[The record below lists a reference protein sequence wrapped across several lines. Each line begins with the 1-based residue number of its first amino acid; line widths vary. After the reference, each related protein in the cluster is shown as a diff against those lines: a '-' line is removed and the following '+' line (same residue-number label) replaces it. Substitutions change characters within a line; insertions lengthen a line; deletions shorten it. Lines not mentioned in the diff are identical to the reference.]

1 MIDISGIITTV
12 AGIGLQGYSRDE
24 GLAVRAQLYR
34 PYGVSVDQIGRI
46 FIADGD
52 NMLLE

>member
-12 AGIGLQGYSRDE
+12 AGIGE